1 MIWTIYYTAEARQ
14 DLRDIHGYIYDELM
28 APTAAAN
35 QVRKIME
42 GIRRLDEMPIHQRL
56 YEEEPW
62 HGQGMRFLPVGNYLV
77 FYLPDEVT
85 TTVNI
90 IRIMYSGRDVRK
102 QLEGN

>member
-28 APTAAAN
+28 DPTAAAN

-56 YEEEPW
+56 YE
-62 HGQGMRFLPVGNYLV
+62 
-77 FYLPDEVT
+77 
-85 TTVNI
+85 
-90 IRIMYSGRDVRK
+90 
-102 QLEGN
+102 